1 VVWIRYFGIGD
12 ILGISMFGLLHVARN
27 GSVVSKA
34 QMFASERWAQWIRC
48 KKDEAMFCATAGC
61 QL

>member
-1 VVWIRYFGIGD
+1 
-12 ILGISMFGLLHVARN
+12 MFGLLHVARN